1 MIKLGLCGTMAFACM
16 LLQSAH
22 AQKIAIGLSPF
33 AGVVSVAHSE
43 VAYSNAYNIF
53 VEFFKTDSSRV
64 HFQVRYDYFESSNNN
79 ITGMDNSFQNL
90 GVGASVR
97 ILNSQHFQL
106 VGCGSVG
113 FILTRWGRNHWG
125 YFPSS
130 TNLTLGCRVEWLIK
144 KRVAPFIESSLLNSI
159 KLNADEKTRVELFAL
174 RIGVRVQ

>member
-1 MIKLGLCGTMAFACM
+1 MKKIGMYGIVIIAFI
-16 LLQSAH
+16 LVQSAH

-43 VAYSNAYNIF
+43 VTYSNSYNLF

-64 HFQVRYDYFESSNNN
+64 HLQVRYDYFESSNNS
-79 ITGMDNSFQNL
+79 ITGLDNSFQNL
-90 GVGASVR
+90 GVGASIC
-97 ILNSQHFQL
+97 ILNSQYFQL

-113 FILTRWGRNHWG
+113 FLLTRWGRYHWG

-130 TNLTLGCRVEWLIK
+130 ANLTLGCRVEWLLK
-144 KRVAPFIESSLLNSI
+144 KRVAPFIETSLLNSI
-159 KLNADEKTRVELFAL
+159 KLNADEQTRVELFAL

>member
-1 MIKLGLCGTMAFACM
+1 MKKIELCVTVIVIVM
-16 LLQSAH
+16 LVQTAN

-33 AGVVSVAHSE
+33 AGVVSVAHSG
-43 VAYSNAYNIF
+43 VTYSNSYTLF
-53 VEFFKTDSSRV
+53 VEFFKSDSSRL
-64 HFQVRYDYFESSNNN
+64 HFHLRYDIFESSNDRIN
-79 ITGMDNSFQNL
+79 GMNNSFQNL

-106 VGCGSVG
+106 VGWGSVG
-113 FILTRWGRNHWG
+113 FLLTRWGSHHWG
-125 YFPSS
+125 YFPST

-144 KRVAPFIESSLLNSI
+144 KRVAPFIETSLLNSI